1 MQISNAISNANF
13 QCKLPMQISN
23 ANFLCNFQCNFLCK
37 PMQFPLHTCLQNKY
51 TGAAR
56 QRRGRSFASSRPARS
71 IGGVLLNTAQCCP
84 VPDHPLP
91 SSRTL
96 LFSSKPPLPSA
107 ARRCPVLPQLPQQ
120 CSPSSHSSAPP
131 APPARCIGGVLPS
144 TARPPLAQLQDA
156 PVQFQTAP
164 IQCCP
169 GMSSAI
175 QYCPDQGG
183 LCCNPSP
190 ICQQGQGTH
199 LHQLHQQQQR
209 VQHPTAV

>member
-1 MQISNAISNANF
+1 MSPISIRCCSHTQVSNIKHYQIKKPPSRCQYNVPMQI
-13 QCKLPMQISN
+13 PMQISN
-23 ANFLCNFQCNFLCK
+23 ANFLCNSLFAISNAIVNANFQCKFLMQF
-37 PMQFPLHTCLQNKY
+37 PMQISNANFQCKFHLQFSLHFSMQSPLHTCLQNKY

-56 QRRGRSFASSRPARS
+56 QRRGKSFASSR
-71 IGGVLLNTAQCCP
+71 
-84 VPDHPLP
+84 
-91 SSRTL
+91 
-96 LFSSKPPLPSA
+96 
-107 ARRCPVLPQLPQQ
+107 
-120 CSPSSHSSAPP
+120 
-131 APPARCIGGVLPS
+131 PARCIGGVLPS

-199 LHQLHQQQQR
+199 LHQQPSSEAR
-209 VQHPTAV
+209 STAAGRPSSPPS

>member
-1 MQISNAISNANF
+1 MDIFCLRDRQYSYVVLTPKFPTESKECKFPSAIFQCKYQCKFPMQISFAISNANF
-13 QCKLPMQISN
+13 QCNFQCKFLMQFPMQISN
-23 ANFLCNFQCNFLCK
+23 ANFQCKFHLQFSLHFS
-37 PMQFPLHTCLQNKY
+37 MQSPLHTCLQNKY

-56 QRRGRSFASSRPARS
+56 QRRDKSFASSR
-71 IGGVLLNTAQCCP
+71 
-84 VPDHPLP
+84 
-91 SSRTL
+91 
-96 LFSSKPPLPSA
+96 
-107 ARRCPVLPQLPQQ
+107 
-120 CSPSSHSSAPP
+120 
-131 APPARCIGGVLPS
+131 PARCIGGVLPS

-164 IQCCP
+164 VQCCP

-199 LHQLHQQQQR
+199 LHQQPSNGAR
-209 VQHPTAV
+209 STAAGRSSSPPS